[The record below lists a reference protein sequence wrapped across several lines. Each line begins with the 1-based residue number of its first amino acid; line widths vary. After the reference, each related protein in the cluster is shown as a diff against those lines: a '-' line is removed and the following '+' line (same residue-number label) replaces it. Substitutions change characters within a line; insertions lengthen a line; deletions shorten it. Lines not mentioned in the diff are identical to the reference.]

1 MPKSKSKRLLL
12 PAPSQSQL
20 SGATNHTG
28 DSSSSPSDHP
38 APTISQAEY
47 DEMMLTFSNG
57 DVDYNTQDH
66 TMDNSNA
73 NASVIKK
80 KRSIK
85 SNTSIHLT
93 GPMEVDGSVK
103 SMGSVSFL
111 GDFSVRDKIEA
122 YGNIDVSGNVT
133 CQYVNALP
141 CAILFAFYFTFYTH

>member
-12 PAPSQSQL
+12 PATSQSQS
-20 SGATNHTG
+20 SGAANTG
-28 DSSSSPSDHP
+28 DSSSSPSGHT

-66 TMDNSNA
+66 TMDNNNA
-73 NASVIKK
+73 NAGVIKK

-85 SNTSIHLT
+85 SNTSVHLT

-122 YGNIDVSGNVT
+122 YGNIEVSGNVT
-133 CQYVNALP
+133 CQYVNV
-141 CAILFAFYFTFYTH
+141 LFSCL